1 MKFFFGLLIGL
12 FLAVGIAAAAA
23 YMAFGELGIHHEFG
37 ERDRSNDIT
46 QQYDFADF
54 DKIDIGG
61 VYEIDVTVGGDYSVE
76 ISGSPEEMARVEAAV
91 ENGELVLGEEHKM
104 RGKRRW
110 RHHGLTAVVSMP
122 SLTAIDVAGVVDGDV
137 TGISADQFD
146 ANLSGVGDLDL
157 DGSCGSLTARVS
169 GVGELN
175 AKDLECEN
183 VEVSVSGVGDASV
196 YASQSVDA
204 SVSGIGS
211 ISIYGSPTDV
221 EKNGGFLSSIDVK

>member
-12 FLAVGIAAAAA
+12 FLAIGIAAAAA
-23 YMAFGELGIHHEFG
+23 YMAFGELSDFG
-37 ERDRSNDIT
+37 ERDRSKDIT
-46 QQYDFADF
+46 QQYDFVDF

-61 VYEIDVTVGGDYSVE
+61 VYEIDVAVGGDFSVE
-76 ISGSPEEMARVEAAV
+76 ISGSPEEMARVEASV
-91 ENGELVLGEEHKM
+91 ENGELVLGEERQVRVK
-104 RGKRRW
+104 RGW
-110 RHHGLTAVVSMP
+110 RNHGLTAVISMP

-146 ANLSGVGDLDL
+146 AGLSGVGDLDL
-157 DGSCGSLTARVS
+157 EGSCVSLNVHVS

-175 AKDLECEN
+175 AKGLECEN

-211 ISIYGSPTDV
+211 ISIYGSPSDV
-221 EKNGGFLSSIDVK
+221 EKDGGFLSSIDVK